1 MYKVI
6 GIDEAGK
13 GPVIGSMYIAFAI
26 IVLDEKDKLD
36 EYQDKLKNELGVR
49 DSKLIAPKKRRE
61 IYNQLNQYLDIKF
74 LQLTPNL
81 IDHNNDKGGKLNQLE
96 IDAIVNLLEQ
106 EKPQLVIIDALTA
119 DPKKFAEDIKSKLN
133 FECKF
138 ISENKADTKYPLVGA
153 ASIIAKELREL
164 EVEQAKKSLNVD
176 FGSGYP
182 SDPKTVEFL
191 KKNFAKVEYDFLFRK
206 SWATYKNLI
215 KKEVSKKLDE
225 YL

>member
-26 IVLDEKDKLD
+26 IVLDDKSKLN
-36 EYQDKLKNELGVR
+36 EYQQKLKDDLDVK
-49 DSKLIAPKKRRE
+49 DSKLLAPKKRRN
-61 IYNQLNQYLDIKF
+61 IYNQLNQYLDMKF

-81 IDHNNDKGGKLNQLE
+81 IDHNNSKGGKLNQLE
-96 IDAIVNLLEQ
+96 IDAIAGVLEK
-106 EKPQLVIIDALTA
+106 ERPDLVIIDALTA
-119 DPKKFAEDIKSKLN
+119 DPVKFANQIREKLN
-133 FECKF
+133 FNCDF

-164 EVEQAKKSLNVD
+164 EIEQTKEKLNID

-182 SDPKTVEFL
+182 SDPKTNDFL
-191 KKNFAKVEYDFLFRK
+191 KKNCNKKEYEFLFRK
-206 SWATYKNLI
+206 SWQTYKDLI
-215 KKEVSKKLDE
+215 KKEFNKRLDE
-225 YL
+225 F